1 MRVRNRTLG
10 IVALSLAAV
19 VAQAQLTG
27 AMSVKSSFGANGW
40 LAPGA
45 STYLGTSNLAR
56 GLAFNPVTGNLVL
69 VSRVTDGTTSLNV
82 RILNGTTGA
91 DLGRLGYAGI
101 AGGTFP
107 INMAD
112 VADDGSIY
120 VANLSSQTSN
130 FTVYK
135 WASESAGLGGGNPTV
150 VYTAPSSPVNRI
162 GDTFAVRGNRFVAA
176 GSNTQ
181 GGTNSAFTVGLLDGS
196 NTSTTYTSVPGTSTS
211 SNDYRL
217 GLTWVDD
224 DTIIG
229 TQGTNLRF
237 TDFDG
242 SSATVTATA
251 VVGAAQ
257 RLIDYTEIGG
267 VPYLAIADTN
277 SSLVRVYDVS
287 TPGSPVLVASG
298 NATTGTL
305 SGNTNGVGDIAWGN
319 VNGNT
324 ISLYAMST
332 NQGIQAFELQVV
344 PEPGTMAALGLG
356 AAFLARRRRK

>member
-27 AMSVKSSFGANGW
+27 TMSAKTSFGTNGW
-40 LAPGA
+40 LAPSA
-45 STYLGTSNLAR
+45 SNYLGTGNLAR
-56 GLAFNPVTGNLVL
+56 GLAYNPTTGNLVL
-69 VSRVTDGTTSLNV
+69 VSRFNDGTTGNNV
-82 RILNGTTGA
+82 RILNGTSGA
-91 DLGRLGYAGI
+91 DLGRLGFGGI
-101 AGGTFP
+101 SGGTFP

-112 VADDGSIY
+112 VADDGTIY
-120 VANLSSQTSN
+120 AANLSSASAN

-135 WASESAGLGGGNPTV
+135 WASEAAGLSSDPTV
-150 VYTAPSSPVNRI
+150 AYTAASSPVNRI
-162 GDTFAVRGNRFVAA
+162 GDAFAVRGNRFVAA
-176 GSNTQ
+176 GSNSQ
-181 GGTNSAFTVGLLDGS
+181 AGTNSTFTVGTLDGS
-196 NTSTTYTSVPGTSTS
+196 NSGTTYTSVTGAASG

-229 TQGTNLRF
+229 TPGTNVRF
-237 TDFDG
+237 TDFNG

-251 VVGAAQ
+251 TVGAAQ
-257 RLIDYTEIGG
+257 RLIDYTVIGG

-277 SSLVRVYDVS
+277 SSLVEVYDVS
-287 TPGSPVLVASG
+287 NPGAPVLEASG
-298 NATTGTL
+298 NVTTGTL
-305 SGNTNGVGDIAWGN
+305 SSNGNGVGAISWGS
-319 VNGNT
+319 VDGTT

-332 NQGIQAFELQVV
+332 NQGIQAFELEVV